1 MYIYVGCWFT
11 CWDSNN
17 DMLGFVIEASCHWIS
32 TKISA
37 KKNNPHI
44 ELPLD
49 GSKTRQIVSYN
60 NVTCFARL
68 LKKKKSYL
76 TCQRYHLHERKSE
89 LMAAVTTLLKDTLK
103 MCFLLRKRALAVQK
117 RVKQNCGSF
126 TAHFFVTGFPPGL
139 RCLWETYSVWQ
150 SQDNLYVLKNVNLSS
165 VCVRVCTLA
174 ICFAHTSLAHCPP
187 WDTGRRKESADD
199 TEVNFSQTYLLGQLP
214 PRWGIWD
221 VGWLSGTKCRRC
233 VLHRNFGR
241 LRGDKPTRRLEYWL
255 CFAALRDQS

>member
-1 MYIYVGCWFT
+1 MEK
-11 CWDSNN
+11 SS
-17 DMLGFVIEASCHWIS
+17 SCS
-32 TKISA
+32 KACKTKLW
-37 KKNNPHI
+37 
-44 ELPLD
+44 ELYC
-49 GSKTRQIVSYN
+49 TFI
-60 NVTCFARL
+60 
-68 LKKKKSYL
+68 
-76 TCQRYHLHERKSE
+76 
-89 LMAAVTTLLKDTLK
+89 
-103 MCFLLRKRALAVQK
+103 
-117 RVKQNCGSF
+117 
-126 TAHFFVTGFPPGL
+126 VTGFPPGL

-150 SQDNLYVLKNVNLSS
+150 SQDNLYVLKNIHLSS

-241 LRGDKPTRRLEYWL
+241 LQGDKPTCRLEYWL
-255 CFAALRDQS
+255 CFADLRDQS